1 MRKFSILWETERKLI
16 VETLEF
22 FSYNHTKTA
31 ECLGI
36 SDRTV
41 RSKLSQYRAL
51 GYFIPNNPLY
61 EKKSRKKENKQ
72 MSAPFFITVH
82 TAGGDVVINVSHIT
96 KVLDGEVW
104 VAGEAAAIAVTDDFV
119 DILKMLEGF
128 GPVYE

>member
-1 MRKFSILWETERKLI
+1 VRKFSILWETERKLI
-16 VETLEF
+16 METLEL

-61 EKKSRKKENKQ
+61 EKKSRKKENDK
-72 MSAPFFITVH
+72 
-82 TAGGDVVINVSHIT
+82 
-96 KVLDGEVW
+96 
-104 VAGEAAAIAVTDDFV
+104 
-119 DILKMLEGF
+119 
-128 GPVYE
+128 